1 MLGIALNEGA
11 NGTQK
16 MQKFR
21 KAHGVTYP
29 LLLDEPGA
37 IITKFGFSGIPQDV
51 VIDTTGKYVAAPDS
65 IPGVVEALKKLGK

>member
-11 NGTQK
+11 GGISK
-16 MQKFR
+16 LQKFR

-37 IITKFGFSGIPQDV
+37 IITKFGFTGIPQSV
-51 VIDTTGKYVAAPDS
+51 VIDPNGKYVAAPES
-65 IPGVVEALKKLGK
+65 IPGLIAALKKLGK